1 MAYDYVI
8 VGAGS
13 AGCVLAD
20 RLSEDPGTSVLLIEA
35 GGPDS
40 SDFIHMPLGY
50 SALFRTDKDWDYMT
64 GFEPQCNNRRVYLP
78 RGRMLGG
85 SSSLNMMVY
94 MRGNRIDYDQ
104 WRDLGCEG
112 WGWSDLLPYFIR
124 SEDNERR
131 CGCVPRRRWP
141 AAGERGTVAQPG
153 GRCVHRGG
161 SGLRAYPSTT
171 ISTASRRTGS
181 AGTRSPS
188 VTGSGGA
195 RRPPT
200 CARPR
205 PGRTSRWPPTSRC

>member
-20 RLSEDPGTSVLLIEA
+20 RLSEDPETSVLLIEA

-94 MRGNRIDYDQ
+94 MQGQ
-104 WRDLGCEG
+104 
-112 WGWSDLLPYFIR
+112 SDRL
-124 SEDNERR
+124 RR
-131 CGCVPRRRWP
+131 
-141 AAGERGTVAQPG
+141 VA
-153 GRCVHRGG
+153 
-161 SGLRAYPSTT
+161 
-171 ISTASRRTGS
+171 
-181 AGTRSPS
+181 
-188 VTGSGGA
+188 
-195 RRPPT
+195 
-200 CARPR
+200 
-205 PGRTSRWPPTSRC
+205 